1 MSDDARLERVQAIVV
16 RVAGPAR
23 TPPHVNPDT
32 SLAHDG
38 FWLDSI
44 AMLEVL
50 VACEEEF
57 GVVFDWQAE
66 LTPEVLTTIRSLA
79 DVIQKKTS

>member
-1 MSDDARLERVQAIVV
+1 MTENACLERVQAIVA

-23 TPPHVNPDT
+23 TPPHANADT
-32 SLAHDG
+32 SLGHDG

-57 GVVFDWQAE
+57 DVVFDWQAE

-79 DVIQKKTS
+79 EVIQKKTS